1 MMIRFTFQ
9 KVNSDGSEEGEQQGG
24 EREGEKP
31 REGLKVNE
39 SSQFFILFN
48 LPENSIPKCTE
59 FVEVTSS

>member
-9 KVNSDGSEEGEQQGG
+9 KVNSDDSEEGEQQGR
-24 EREGEKP
+24 EREGEKL
-31 REGLKVNE
+31 RQGLKVNG

-48 LPENSIPKCTE
+48 LPENSIPKRTA